1 MSVCSWG
8 FNSPRSHHGGKPRNV
23 EIPTVRGFPYVLEAK
38 NAPENVLIHR
48 VLHSSPPMND
58 DETAVSTSDMSASR
72 SSLKRFMYQSQGHG
86 RRRMA
91 QHALYGLHVRWFS
104 GLFVYHVAWFVG
116 RRAVGRNA
124 LRSPCFGTFDGPP
137 PVEHPI
143 APERTVIKAAA
154 CRTGRGRVSAARRTV
169 QRPRVDS
176 IASTAPA
183 ASSGGP
189 HRDTAYG
196 HVRVATET
204 LRSTDHPHAGANRRV
219 CIVTGTAARHHPGY
233 GPKHARMQAS
243 DGTPG
248 RRTPAYG
255 SIGL

>member
-1 MSVCSWG
+1 
-8 FNSPRSHHGGKPRNV
+8 
-23 EIPTVRGFPYVLEAK
+23 
-38 NAPENVLIHR
+38 
-48 VLHSSPPMND
+48 MND

-204 LRSTDHPHAGANRRV
+204 LRSTGHPHAGANRRIRIVTGILRRVGHPHAGANRRV